1 VTGTPIQN
9 RLSDLSSLIQF
20 IRVNPFDD
28 PSVFDAHI
36 LRPWKNRSDI
46 SAVNKLKTLVKCIS
60 IRRTKGVLRL
70 PPRDDQIR
78 RIDFSEIERDTYE
91 ALRLRIKAAVLPE
104 TASKKAESYP
114 HVLRWIDDL
123 RAACSHG
130 VQEAEMEGTKSFP
143 KMTVNVVVG
152 QPTLHQRDEDTDL
165 EQICS
170 LLEPDLPSAALPLVD
185 ANVGFYGG
193 DEFGELDEMNDQ
205 TLSPSEEPLLSQ
217 GLLTPLPSQHPSQTS
232 THGSASPSLSDA
244 SGREDICTPL
254 FTKIKVLLAD
264 LIANDGKRY
273 EVLRNLIFILIANL
287 NSVVFSFWRSSLDLV
302 SGALRAANITFSR
315 IDGNMQHAERA
326 LAIETFQTRPHV
338 KVLLATIS
346 VGGVG

>member
-1 VTGTPIQN
+1 MTGTPIQN

-20 IRVNPFDD
+20 LRVNPFDD

-78 RIDFSEIERDTYE
+78 RIDFSEKERDTYE

-185 ANVGFYGG
+185 ANVVFYGG
-193 DEFGELDEMNDQ
+193 DEFSELDEMNDQ
-205 TLSPSEEPLLSQ
+205 TLSPSEEPPLSQ
-217 GLLTPLPSQHPSQTS
+217 GLLTPLPSQHPSRTS

-273 EVLRNLIFILIANL
+273 EVLRNLISILIANL

-302 SGALRAANITFSR
+302 SGALKAANVTFSR
-315 IDGNMQHAERA
+315 IGGKMQHAERA